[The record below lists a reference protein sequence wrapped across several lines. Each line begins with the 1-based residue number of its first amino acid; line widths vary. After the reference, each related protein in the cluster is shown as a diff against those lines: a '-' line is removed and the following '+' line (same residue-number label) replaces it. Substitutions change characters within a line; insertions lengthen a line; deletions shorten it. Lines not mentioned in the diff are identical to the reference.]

1 MFSWIR
7 TLANNLV
14 VFTPFSSFKSQASMF
29 AITGVSRAREL
40 QWNLSLSVSVNV
52 HAGGLSF
59 SFPILISYTD
69 CNQFRKS

>member
-52 HAGGLSF
+52 HAGV
-59 SFPILISYTD
+59 
-69 CNQFRKS
+69 